1 MSKVTTSFSE
11 LSDVSRLLLEAELT
25 PVQGQRFQPTGFP
38 NLGAANYILPDG
50 TEMLLVESAQSMA
63 NRLEAVCWD
72 DVGEDLV
79 AELQGMPYVRVVDK
93 NSNLITNSILEAHR
107 LNSPYILEGKD
118 KSFFDKLKEE
128 TGSLDF
134 GAVNIREV
142 AKVVLRYDPSSV
154 LHGVFFS
161 KKDLAGG
168 RLRLLRLLSAFV
180 EAKGVKPAESG
191 GVKIDHVSPQK
202 SASYQQEKDNY
213 KGFANVI
220 YHRTEYVAK
229 SITAYFSLDLVSLR
243 NYNLGAEVEEFF
255 TALSLWKIKRF
266 LSTGLRFRTACDLA
280 AKELTATNPDGWTIP
295 SDEELLA
302 SIEQGMKY
310 CQENGLFAK
319 PPITEVVWE

>member
-1 MSKVTTSFSE
+1 MVTTALSG

-25 PVQGQRFQPTGFP
+25 PAQGERFQPTGFP

-79 AELQGMPYVRVVDK
+79 AELKGLPYVRVVDK
-93 NSNLITNSILEAHR
+93 DGKMITNSILEAHR
-107 LNSPYILEGKD
+107 LNSPYILESSD
-118 KSFFDKLKEE
+118 KSFFDTLKEE

-134 GAVNIREV
+134 GAVNIREA

-180 EAKGVKPAESG
+180 EATGVKPAESG
-191 GVKIDHVSPQK
+191 GVKMDRVNPKGDTQ
-202 SASYQQEKDNY
+202 
-213 KGFANVI
+213 KGFGHVPF
-220 YHRTEYVAK
+220 HRTEFVAN
-229 SITAYFSLDLVSLR
+229 SIKAFFSLDLVALR
-243 NYNLGAEVEEFF
+243 NYNLGQEVEEFF

-266 LSTGLRFRTACDLA
+266 LSTGLRLRTACDLIA
-280 AKELTATNPDGWTIP
+280 EELVVTNPAGWTIP
-295 SDEELLA
+295 SEEQLLE
-302 SIEQGMKY
+302 SIEQGKQY
-310 CQENGLFAK
+310 CQEKGLFTK
-319 PPITEVVWE
+319 PPITEVIWE